1 MPRYYKFESWPFLPE
16 GKPIDYPDLG
26 PLWDVM
32 NDTHLPIF
40 FHSFFYEPPYFPGY
54 RDIWGNAVVARTA
67 AHPWG
72 AARLLSYL
80 IVGQIFDKYPNINA
94 GVAEVGH
101 GWLPH
106 WVIRLAR

>member
-1 MPRYYKFESWPFLPE
+1 Y
-16 GKPIDYPDLG
+16 
-26 PLWDVM
+26 
-32 NDTHLPIF
+32 LPIF

-80 IVGQIFDKYPNINA
+80 IVGQIFDKYPNTPVSPRSAAA
-94 GVAEVGH
+94 GCRTG
-101 GWLPH
+101 
-106 WVIRLAR
+106 